1 MSDSTWFQIP
11 VKKLERAVTFY
22 EELLKDNTKIR
33 ILKNKK
39 VAILLNNDG
48 KSYGSLYEESS
59 FIPDMFGIIIYFGIF
74 SDIKGK
80 IQKINE
86 LGGKVL
92 LYNKE
97 RKNTN
102 FNVLIQDS
110 EGNRIAIYK
119 TDKKFF
125 EHLEKD
131 EQEDKCALLA

>member
-1 MSDSTWFQIP
+1 MNDSAWFQIP
-11 VKKLERAVTFY
+11 VQKLERAVTFY

-74 SDIKGK
+74 SDIKEK

-92 LYNKE
+92 LYNK
-97 RKNTN
+97 KSTNSN

-110 EGNRIAIYK
+110 
-119 TDKKFF
+119 
-125 EHLEKD
+125 
-131 EQEDKCALLA
+131 